1 MKIRYIYTD
10 GSHFKGKGGSGR
22 LGIGGVIVDPTIGPD
37 GKMLSKFS
45 IEILPEFMKL
55 HYGTADTSNPTME
68 ILAAL
73 QALDEFKSEIDQDTR
88 IIMRQDYLG
97 VSSWMTGKWKITK
110 PYIRKIKE
118 EIDKTIR
125 DRFLTVEWEWVK
137 GHQKATTTEA
147 YWNSVVD
154 LLAKGEG

>member
-22 LGIGGVIVDPTIGPD
+22 LGIGGVIVDPDFGPN
-37 GKMLSKFS
+37 GKELSHFS
-45 IEILPEFMKL
+45 MEILPEFMKL

-68 ILAAL
+68 LLAAL
-73 QALDEFKSEIDQDTR
+73 QSLDEFKGLYDDNTR
-88 IIMRQDYLG
+88 IIMRQDYIG
-97 VSSWMTGKWKITK
+97 VSSWMTNKWKITK

-118 EIDKTIR
+118 EIDKIIR
-125 DRFLTVEWEWVK
+125 DRHLTVEWEWIR

-154 LLAKGEG
+154 SLAKGE

>member
-22 LGIGGVIVDPTIGPD
+22 LGLGGVIVDPDIGPN
-37 GKMLSKFS
+37 GKELGHFS

-68 ILAAL
+68 LLAAL
-73 QALDEFKSEIDQDTR
+73 QALDEFKGLYDSNTR

-125 DRFLTVEWEWVK
+125 DRNLTVEWEWVK
-137 GHQKATTTEA
+137 GHQKATSTEA
-147 YWNSVVD
+147 YWNGVVD
-154 LLAKGEG
+154 LLAKGE

>member
-1 MKIRYIYTD
+1 MKIRHIYTD

-22 LGIGGVIVDPTIGPD
+22 LGIGGVIVDPEKGPN
-37 GKMLSKFS
+37 GKELGNFS
-45 IEILPEFMKL
+45 VEILPEFMKL

-73 QALDEFKSEIDQDTR
+73 QALDEFKGLIDEDTLVV
-88 IIMRQDYLG
+88 MYQDYLG
-97 VSSWMTGKWKITK
+97 VSSWMTGKWRITK

-125 DRFLTVEWEWVK
+125 DRNLTVKWEWVR
-137 GHQKATTTEA
+137 GHQKSTSTEA
-147 YWNSVVD
+147 YWNNVVD
-154 LLAKGEG
+154 SLAKGE

>member
-22 LGIGGVIVDPTIGPD
+22 LGIGGVIIDPYIGPN
-37 GKMLSKFS
+37 GKELAHFS
-45 IEILPEFMKL
+45 MEILPKFVQT
-55 HYGTADTSNPTME
+55 HYGTADVSNPTME

-73 QALDEFKSEIDQDTR
+73 QALDEFKDEVDSNTR

-110 PYIRKIKE
+110 PYILKIKE
-118 EIDKTIR
+118 EIDKIIR
-125 DRFLTVEWEWVK
+125 DRGLTVEWQWVK
-137 GHQKATTTEA
+137 GHQKSTSTEA
-147 YWNSVVD
+147 YWNNVVD
-154 LLAKGEG
+154 GLAKGD

>member
-22 LGIGGVIVDPTIGPD
+22 VGIGGVIVDPDIGPN
-37 GKMLSKFS
+37 GKELGHFS

-68 ILAAL
+68 LLAAL
-73 QALDEFKSEIDQDTR
+73 QALDEFKGLYDSSTR

-125 DRFLTVEWEWVK
+125 DRNLTVEWEWVR
-137 GHQKATTTEA
+137 GHQKATSTEA
-147 YWNSVVD
+147 YWNGVVD
-154 LLAKGEG
+154 LLAKGE